1 MSTQLLIADAFNVPS
16 LAGTGDLVRGEF
28 ALPEGQTA
36 KGMGQLFAS
45 DNPTSWGI
53 GEWAVVALGGYV
65 AISLFFD
72 ARTAGDY
79 VGRKSR
85 RTKSR
90 VKKAASGATNMI
102 GKVALVGG
110 VAALGYFGYQYFTN
124 QAATASTGATQ

>member
-72 ARTAGDY
+72 ARTAGHY

-85 RTKSR
+85 RT